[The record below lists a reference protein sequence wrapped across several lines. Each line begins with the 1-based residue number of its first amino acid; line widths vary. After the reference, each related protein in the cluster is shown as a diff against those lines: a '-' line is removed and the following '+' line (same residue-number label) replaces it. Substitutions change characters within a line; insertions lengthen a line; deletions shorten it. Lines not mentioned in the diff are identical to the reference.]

1 MKGGEYEMAKNKNW
15 QDMLE
20 DWFGKLPS
28 LPKGGRDVLVAI
40 APWIALVFGVLG
52 VLVGLGGLGIL
63 SVLSPMMLLGS
74 GVGATTGS
82 LVSVAISL
90 VSSVLMLIAFPG
102 LKAKKMQGWNMLF
115 WSEVAAFVSS
125 LVALSIVGAIV
136 GAVIGFY
143 LLYQIKSY
151 YK

>member
-1 MKGGEYEMAKNKNW
+1 MAKSKNW
-15 QDMLE
+15 QDMME
-20 DWFGKLPS
+20 EWFNKLPS

-40 APWIALVFGVLG
+40 TPWVALVFGILG

-63 SVLSPMMLLGS
+63 SVLSPLMLLGS
-74 GVGATTGS
+74 GVSSTTGS
-82 LVSVAISL
+82 LLSIAVAL
-90 VSSVLMLIAFPG
+90 VSSVLMLVAFPG
-102 LKAKKMQGWNMLF
+102 LKAKKRQGWTLLF
-115 WSEVAAFVSS
+115 WSQVVALVSS
-125 LVALSIVGAIV
+125 LVALSFVGGII

>member
-1 MKGGEYEMAKNKNW
+1 MAKSKNW
-15 QDMLE
+15 QDMME
-20 DWFGKLPS
+20 EWFSKLPN
-28 LPKGGRDVLVAI
+28 LPKGGRDVLVKV
-40 APWIALVFGVLG
+40 APWVSLVFGILG

-74 GVGATTGS
+74 GVSATTGG
-82 LVSVAISL
+82 LLSVAISL
-90 VSSVLMLIAFPG
+90 VSSALMLVAFPG
-102 LKAKKMQGWNMLF
+102 LKARKMQGWNMLF
-115 WSEVAAFVSS
+115 WSEVAALVSS
-125 LVALSIVGAIV
+125 LVALSIVGGLV